1 MNSSVSLLHPQIAYI
16 RVTMISYLQ
25 LETTPLRASKL
36 SPTAQTGHSAMLAA
50 RQLALFGTLCCAGA
64 FVVVPSSVIVA
75 RHTGLRCG
83 AQERLD
89 NALTARA
96 AGRRQVVSAKMSLLG
111 LKLEEP
117 VVAPFKADD
126 LVRIKPGL
134 EMLRHVPGHKAGF
147 DAAGSEG
154 KVMRIY
160 VEENLSCTHPVKV
173 KFAEP
178 KNWVGHFTFDELELI
193 E

>member
-1 MNSSVSLLHPQIAYI
+1 
-16 RVTMISYLQ
+16 
-25 LETTPLRASKL
+25 
-36 SPTAQTGHSAMLAA
+36 MLAA
-50 RQLALFGTLCCAGA
+50 RRLALFGMLCCAAA

-75 RHTGLRCG
+75 RHAGLRCG

-89 NALTARA
+89 DALTAVSRRQA
-96 AGRRQVVSAKMSLLG
+96 LTAGAVSRRQVVSAEMSLLG

-117 VVAPFKADD
+117 VIAPFKADD
-126 LVRIKPGL
+126 LVRVKPGL

-178 KNWVGHFTFDELELI
+178 KNWVGHFTFDELELV

>member
-1 MNSSVSLLHPQIAYI
+1 
-16 RVTMISYLQ
+16 
-25 LETTPLRASKL
+25 
-36 SPTAQTGHSAMLAA
+36 MLAA
-50 RQLALFGTLCCAGA
+50 RRLALAGMLCCTAA
-64 FVVVPSSVIVA
+64 FVVPSSVIVA

-83 AQERLD
+83 AKERLD
-89 NALTARA
+89 DSLTAEA
-96 AGRRQVVSAKMSLLG
+96 AGRRQVVSAEMSLLG

-117 VVAPFKADD
+117 VVAPFKVND

-178 KNWVGHFTFDELELI
+178 KSWVGHFTFDELELV

>member
-1 MNSSVSLLHPQIAYI
+1 M
-16 RVTMISYLQ
+16 
-25 LETTPLRASKL
+25 
-36 SPTAQTGHSAMLAA
+36 
-50 RQLALFGTLCCAGA
+50 
-64 FVVVPSSVIVA
+64 
-75 RHTGLRCG
+75 
-83 AQERLD
+83 
-89 NALTARA
+89 
-96 AGRRQVVSAKMSLLG
+96 VSAEMSLLS

>member
-1 MNSSVSLLHPQIAYI
+1 M
-16 RVTMISYLQ
+16 
-25 LETTPLRASKL
+25 
-36 SPTAQTGHSAMLAA
+36 
-50 RQLALFGTLCCAGA
+50 
-64 FVVVPSSVIVA
+64 
-75 RHTGLRCG
+75 
-83 AQERLD
+83 
-89 NALTARA
+89 
-96 AGRRQVVSAKMSLLG
+96 VSAEMSLLG

-117 VVAPFKADD
+117 VIAPFKADD
-126 LVRIKPGL
+126 LVRVKPGL

-178 KNWVGHFTFDELELI
+178 KNWVGHFTFDELELV

>member
-1 MNSSVSLLHPQIAYI
+1 M
-16 RVTMISYLQ
+16 
-25 LETTPLRASKL
+25 
-36 SPTAQTGHSAMLAA
+36 
-50 RQLALFGTLCCAGA
+50 
-64 FVVVPSSVIVA
+64 
-75 RHTGLRCG
+75 
-83 AQERLD
+83 
-89 NALTARA
+89 
-96 AGRRQVVSAKMSLLG
+96 VSAKMSLLG

-117 VVAPFKADD
+117 VIAPFKADD
-126 LVRIKPGL
+126 LVRVKPGL
-134 EMLRHVPGHKAGF
+134 EMLWHVPGHKAGF

-178 KNWVGHFTFDELELI
+178 KNWVGHFTFDELELV